1 MSKSF
6 PTDAPSDPT
15 VTNAA
20 KAIERLVQIMGRL
33 RDPKTGCAW
42 DVQQTPRTIAPYAIE
57 EAYEVAD
64 AIEREAW
71 NEVADELGDLLLQVV
86 FQSRM
91 AQEKE
96 RFNFADVANLIADKM
111 VRRHPH
117 VFGNDDQDTAAGL
130 DLSAQWEQSK
140 EEERRAR
147 NEHGALAGIPLSLPA
162 LLRARKLAAR
172 AARVGFDWPEV
183 DGVIAKVHEEMA
195 EVEAEIASGDRA
207 ALADEMGDLL
217 FSVASLARRFDLD
230 PEACLRQANDKF
242 SRRFGAVEG
251 HLAQKGLG
259 PSDCS
264 VEQLDAVWNT
274 VKAEE
279 KAKST

>member
-1 MSKSF
+1 M
-6 PTDAPSDPT
+6 
-15 VTNAA
+15 TNAA
-20 KAIERLVQIMGRL
+20 KAIERLVQIMGQL
-33 RDPKTGCAW
+33 RDPETGCAW

-64 AIEREAW
+64 AIERESW

-91 AQEKE
+91 AQEKG

-117 VFGNDDQDTAAGL
+117 VFSNDEQDTAAGQ

-274 VKAEE
+274 VKAQE